1 MATAHREEGL
11 RLAIE
16 KGGGLRPLARALGIA
31 PSSLLEWR
39 RVPSYRILQVEMIT
53 GIPRETLRPDLYR
66 PPQADQTTWSTPPMK
81 PKQQLDYDIRIL
93 EIQIAVN
100 EMLPPSMQ
108 CRDGIAAMKLKLA
121 QLQQRKPSLTL
132 VKPASS

>member
-1 MATAHREEGL
+1 
-11 RLAIE
+11 
-16 KGGGLRPLARALGIA
+16 
-31 PSSLLEWR
+31 
-39 RVPSYRILQVEMIT
+39 
-53 GIPRETLRPDLYR
+53 
-66 PPQADQTTWSTPPMK
+66 MK